1 MFLLKKFKT
10 NKHLKKINLLVYRYR
25 FLFLYVIF
33 GFLSLLIELVIS
45 KFFLFYNA
53 PYFPASLLA
62 FFIGLLCAFF
72 LNVRFNFHITPAKRK
87 KALFYFSIIST
98 LSFSIQLLLRSS
110 IQKYGYDMD
119 ISRFVIAG
127 SFFMISYALHR
138 KLSFREYKKVGV
150 AIYADGVEDIKL
162 IYNKISNISDF
173 IHIDIVDKT
182 YNPNCQ
188 DVKAYRAEV
197 VRAYWQNKKI
207 EVHIMSKNP
216 SKWLDDLLPYV
227 DVIYVH
233 PTMSEDLSKVIDK
246 INSRD
251 VEAGIALSVY
261 EPIQIIDS
269 YIESGKIKHILLL
282 TIPQPGFSGQKFDIT
297 SLPILEKLNNHKN
310 RASFEICIDGGVNDT
325 TVKYLNVES
334 VVSGSYILS
343 ASNPIKNI
351 MHLQTSGEY
360 ASY

>member
-1 MFLLKKFKT
+1 MLK
-10 NKHLKKINLLVYRYR
+10 NINFIFYRYR
-25 FLFLYVIF
+25 FLVIYVLF
-33 GFLSLLIELVIS
+33 GTLSLIIELIMS
-45 KFFLFYNA
+45 KFLLFYNT
-53 PYFPASLLA
+53 PYIPAISIS
-62 FFIGLLCAFF
+62 FIIGLFSAFF

-87 KALFYFSIIST
+87 KALFYFSIISSI
-98 LSFSIQLLLRSS
+98 SFSFQLILRNS
-110 IQKYGYDMD
+110 IQQYGYDMD

-138 KLSFREYKKVGV
+138 RLSFREYKKVGV

-162 IYNKISNISDF
+162 IFDKISNISDF

-182 YNPNCQ
+182 YNPNCK

-216 SKWLDDLLPYV
+216 SVWLDDLLPYV

-233 PTMSEDLSKVIDK
+233 PTMDENLSSVIDK
-246 INSRD
+246 ITSFK

-261 EPIQIIDS
+261 EPIEIIDS
-269 YIESGKIKHILLL
+269 YVENNKIKHVLLL
-282 TIPQPGFSGQKFDIT
+282 TIPEPGFSGQKFDA
-297 SLPILEKLNNHKN
+297 SALPLLEKLNAHKN
-310 RASFEICIDGGVNDT
+310 RSEFEICVDGGVNDS

-334 VVSGSYILS
+334 VVSGSYILG
-343 ASNPIKNI
+343 APNPIKNI

-360 ASY
+360 AQY

>member
-1 MFLLKKFKT
+1 
-10 NKHLKKINLLVYRYR
+10 
-25 FLFLYVIF
+25 
-33 GFLSLLIELVIS
+33 
-45 KFFLFYNA
+45 
-53 PYFPASLLA
+53 
-62 FFIGLLCAFF
+62 
-72 LNVRFNFHITPAKRK
+72 
-87 KALFYFSIIST
+87 
-98 LSFSIQLLLRSS
+98 
-110 IQKYGYDMD
+110 MD

-127 SFFMISYALHR
+127 SFFMISYAMHR
-138 KLSFREYKKVGV
+138 RLSFREYKKVGV

-162 IYNKISNISDF
+162 IFNKISKISDF

-182 YNPNCQ
+182 YNPNCK

-216 SKWLDDLLPYV
+216 SIWLDDLMPYV

-233 PTMSEDLSKVIDK
+233 PTMDENLSEVIDK
-246 INSRD
+246 IRESN

-261 EPIQIIDS
+261 ESIEIINE
-269 YIESGKIKHILLL
+269 YIESNKIKHILLL
-282 TIPQPGFSGQKFDIT
+282 TIPQPGFSGQKFDAAA
-297 SLPILEKLNNHKN
+297 LPILERLNTHKN
-310 RASFEICIDGGVNDT
+310 RANFEICVDGGVNDI

-343 ASNPIKNI
+343 APNPIKNI

-360 ASY
+360 AQY